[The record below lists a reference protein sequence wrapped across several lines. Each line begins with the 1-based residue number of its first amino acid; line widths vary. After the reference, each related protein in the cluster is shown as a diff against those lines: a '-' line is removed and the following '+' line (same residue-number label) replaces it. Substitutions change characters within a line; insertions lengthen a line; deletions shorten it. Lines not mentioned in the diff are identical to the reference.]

1 MARLTGKVAL
11 ITGTGVGM
19 GRAAALRFAA
29 DGATVVGCDLNP
41 QTSEET
47 VRLVHEAGGLMT
59 SAAPVDLS
67 SFEATQ
73 RWIDEAAATHGGIDV
88 LYNNASLPVVG
99 PWDDLTVDQW
109 HAGIRNELD
118 LVFYSCKLAWPYL
131 VARGGGSIINVAS
144 IASIRGAAFFQQAAH
159 GAAKGGV
166 LSFTYHLAA
175 AGGKHRIRAN
185 AILPGLIRT
194 PSTEFLFSSPDAPGS
209 MLAAAN
215 PLGRVGEADDVVKL
229 AAFLASDDAWYI
241 NAAAIPVDGGQSVI
255 E

>member
-1 MARLTGKVAL
+1 VTRLDGKVAL

-19 GRAAALRFAA
+19 GRAAALRFAGE
-29 DGATVVGCDLNP
+29 GAVVVGCDLNP
-41 QTSEET
+41 QTSAET
-47 VRLVHEAGGLMT
+47 ERLVHDAGGMMT
-59 SAAPVDLS
+59 ASAPVDLS

-73 RWIDEAAATHGGIDV
+73 EWIDGAAATYGGIDV

-99 PWDDLTVDQW
+99 PWEELTVDGW

-118 LVFYSCKLAWPYL
+118 LVFYACKAAWPHL

-144 IASIRGAAFFQQAAH
+144 IAAIRGAAFFQQAAH

-166 LSFTYHLAA
+166 LSLTYHLAA
-175 AGGKHRIRAN
+175 AGGPHRIRAN
-185 AILPGLIRT
+185 AIMPGLIRT
-194 PSTEFLFSSPDAPGS
+194 PSTEFLFATPESPGA
-209 MLAAAN
+209 MLAATN
-215 PLGRVGEADDVVKL
+215 PLGRVGEADDVAKL

-241 NAAAIPVDGGQSVI
+241 NASAIPVDGGQATI

>member
-1 MARLTGKVAL
+1 MSRLSGKVAL
-11 ITGTGVGM
+11 ITGTGAGM
-19 GRAAALRFAA
+19 GRAAALRFAVE
-29 DGATVVGCDLNP
+29 GATVVGCDLNP
-41 QTSEET
+41 ATSEET
-47 VRLVHEAGGLMT
+47 VGLVLQAGGTMIA
-59 SAAPVDLS
+59 SAPVDLS
-67 SFEATQ
+67 SYEATEQ
-73 RWIDEAAATHGGIDV
+73 WINDAAAAFGGIDV

-99 PWDDLTVDQW
+99 PWDDLTVEGW

-118 LVFYSCKLAWPYL
+118 LVFYACKLAWPHL

-175 AGGKHRIRAN
+175 AGGPHRIRAN
-185 AILPGLIRT
+185 AIMPGLIRT
-194 PSTEFLFSSPDAPGS
+194 PSTEFLFASADSPGS
-209 MLAAAN
+209 KLAAAN
-215 PLGRVGEADDVVKL
+215 PLGRVGEADDVAKL